1 MAMFPRPLTYAD
13 IDIYRRDMA
22 RAPTTSDAFNAVAE
36 PQRRRILV
44 LLKGR
49 ERPVNELAR
58 ALRITQ
64 PRTSKHLRVLREV
77 GLVSVREAGKQRL
90 YGLDARGL
98 RPVHDWVGGF
108 EQFWN
113 ESFDRL
119 NAYVKELQ
127 REDHRNASR
136 S

>member
-1 MAMFPRPLTYAD
+1 
-13 IDIYRRDMA
+13 MA
-22 RAPTTSDAFNAVAE
+22 RAATTSDAFNAVAE

-77 GLVSVREAGKQRL
+77 GLVQVREAGQQRL

-98 RPVHDWVGGF
+98 RPLHEWVGGF
-108 EQFWN
+108 EQFWGARL
-113 ESFDRL
+113 DRL
-119 NAYVKELQ
+119 NEYVKERQ
-127 REDHRNASR
+127 KERTDGSG

>member
-1 MAMFPRPLTYAD
+1 
-13 IDIYRRDMA
+13 MA

-77 GLVSVREAGKQRL
+77 GLVRVREDGQRRL
-90 YGLDARGL
+90 YGLNAGGL
-98 RPVHDWVGGF
+98 KSVHEWVGGF

-113 ESFDRL
+113 ASFDRL
-119 NAYVKELQ
+119 NEYVKELQ
-127 REDHRNASR
+127 QEEHGHGAR

>member
-1 MAMFPRPLTYAD
+1 
-13 IDIYRRDMA
+13 MA
-22 RAPTTSDAFNAVAE
+22 RALTTTDPFNAVAE
-36 PQRRRILV
+36 PHRRRILV

-77 GLVSVREAGKQRL
+77 GLVQVREDGQQRL
-90 YGLDARGL
+90 YGLNARGL
-98 RPVHDWVGGF
+98 KPVHAWVAGF

-119 NAYVKELQ
+119 NEYVKELQ
-127 REDHRNASR
+127 EKEQGSDGR

>member
-1 MAMFPRPLTYAD
+1 
-13 IDIYRRDMA
+13 MA
-22 RAPTTSDAFNAVAE
+22 RAATTSDAFNAVAE

-77 GLVSVREAGKQRL
+77 GLVQVREAGQQRL

-98 RPVHDWVGGF
+98 RPVHDWVVGF
-108 EQFWN
+108 EQFW
-113 ESFDRL
+113 EERLDRL
-119 NAYVKELQ
+119 NEYVKKQQKESK
-127 REDHRNASR
+127 DDSG